1 MKIRLYSDLH
11 FEFHQDGGRSFL
23 EGQDSNFDVLV
34 LAGDINTARNLKK
47 SFSSLKEVFKN
58 KKIVFVPG
66 NHEYYHSSFPE
77 LQQILVDEQE
87 IIILDNSCSV
97 IDGVKFVGTT
107 LWFQH
112 SGSYERGDESLNDF
126 TQINNFRSWVGK
138 KAQDSIKF
146 LDKEI
151 EDNCIVITHH
161 LPHRSAIHPHFAGS
175 YLNKYFVNHLG
186 PLVEDRGA
194 KFWFFG
200 HTHSSIDIM
209 INKTRLIC
217 NPFGYHN
224 YATNYDFDPT
234 LTLTYESPKT
244 D

>member
-11 FEFHQDGGRSFL
+11 FEFHQDGGKSFL
-23 EGQDSNFDVLV
+23 LEQNQDFDVLV
-34 LAGDINTARNLKK
+34 LAGDLNIAKNLRN
-47 SFSSLKEVFKN
+47 SFQLISEIFQN

-77 LQQILVDEQE
+77 VQQILAEE
-87 IIILDNSCSV
+87 KNIITLDNSCAT

-107 LWFQH
+107 LWFPH

-126 TQINNFRSWVGK
+126 NQISNFRSWVGK
-138 KAQDSIKF
+138 RAQSSIDF

-151 EDNCIVITHH
+151 EKDCVVITHH
-161 LPHRSAIHPHFAGS
+161 LPHRSAIHPHYAGS
-175 YLNKYFVNHLG
+175 YMNKYFLNNVG

-200 HTHSSIDIM
+200 HTHSSIDVM
-209 INKTRLIC
+209 INQTRLLC
-217 NPFGYHN
+217 NPFGYHG
-224 YATNYDFDPT
+224 YATNYDFNPT